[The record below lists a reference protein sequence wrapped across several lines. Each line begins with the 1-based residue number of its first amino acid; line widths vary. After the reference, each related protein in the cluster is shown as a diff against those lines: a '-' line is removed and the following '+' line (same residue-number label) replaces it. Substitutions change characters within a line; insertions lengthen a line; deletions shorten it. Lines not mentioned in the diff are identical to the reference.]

1 MFWRLW
7 EVTTVTLFNLT
18 TRNIRKNL
26 QNYSLYFVS
35 MVFSIMVF
43 YIFVSIQYNEQVA
56 QTVGEV
62 TKTMLKL
69 GAICA
74 AVFSAIFMGY
84 SNSFFTRKRKKEIGL
99 YSLLGLQKKQ
109 IARMLFYENLVMGV
123 TAIGVGVVVGSLF
136 SKLFVMLFFRLM
148 GHFVQVYFA
157 ISPQAILTTSAVFL
171 LIFTVISLYAYSLIY
186 RFKLVDLFYAEQ
198 SGETEPKASLP
209 LAFVSIAAIGAGY
222 YLAFHLFNNFNLYAP
237 MVLLLVIAGSYGLFH
252 SFIVFVIRRARK
264 NLHRY
269 YQGLNLISIS
279 NLLYRIKSNATL
291 LATIAI
297 LNATTLTALG
307 MSYGI
312 YQDINK
318 AMALHNP
325 FSYVYWNDDSRD
337 REVDRILARY
347 PQNRLL
353 HSAEISF
360 IPALGIIHD
369 DRIHFSV
376 VPESDYNKLA
386 RIKGWE
392 EIDIARQ
399 QEAVIVHS
407 DYDTRED
414 YLNKA
419 ISLALDEENRLEF
432 HITDRRPYKLTN
444 NSNTWSS
451 LVLSDAAYEQ
461 LTQAQEPGSLRVLMV
476 DDHKNSQA
484 LTAELQST
492 LPAYSWNSYYSEYM
506 RNMEQRGMMMFIGG
520 FLGLVFLLAT
530 GSIIY
535 FRQLNE
541 AQKEKLNYQIL
552 HNIGLSRSETH
563 AAISRQL
570 FYVFLFPL
578 MIGIAHSWAALMSLA
593 DLLVTNLVVST
604 IITIVIFTV
613 IYFIYYLMTVKAYD
627 QIVNS

>member
-1 MFWRLW
+1 M
-7 EVTTVTLFNLT
+7 TLFNLT

-56 QTVGEV
+56 QTVGET

-74 AVFSAIFMGY
+74 AVFSAIFIGY

-123 TAIGVGVVVGSLF
+123 TALGVGMIVGSMF

-157 ISPQAILTTSAVFL
+157 ISPQAILTSAAVFS

-198 SGETEPKASLP
+198 SGETEPNASLP
-209 LAFVSIAAIGAGY
+209 LALVSIAAIVAGY
-222 YLAFHLFNNFNLYAP
+222 FLAFHLFNNFNLYAP
-237 MVLLLVIAGSYGLFH
+237 MVLILVIAGSYGLFH
-252 SFIVFVIRRARK
+252 SFIVFVIRRSRK
-264 NLHRY
+264 NLNRY

-291 LATIAI
+291 LATIAV
-297 LNATTLTALG
+297 LSATTLTAMG
-307 MSYGI
+307 MSYGV
-312 YQDINK
+312 YSDINK
-318 AMALHNP
+318 AVDHHNP

-337 REVDRILARY
+337 REVERVLAKY
-347 PQNRLL
+347 PQNPLL
-353 HSAEISF
+353 HSGEISF
-360 IPALGIIHD
+360 ISALGIIHD

-376 VPESDYNKLA
+376 VPESDYNELA

-392 EIDIARQ
+392 KVDITRQ

-414 YLNKA
+414 YLYKEV
-419 ISLALDEENRLEF
+419 SLALDEENRQEF
-432 HITDRRPYKLTN
+432 YITDRRSYKLTN
-444 NSNTWSS
+444 NSNTWTS
-451 LVLSDAAYEQ
+451 LVLNDAAYEQ
-461 LTQAQEPGSLRVLMV
+461 LTKAQEPGSLRVLMV

-506 RNMEQRGMMMFIGG
+506 RNMEQRGMLMFIGG

-541 AQKEKLNYQIL
+541 AQKEKINYQIL
-552 HNIGLSRSETH
+552 RNIGLSRGEIHS
-563 AAISRQL
+563 AIRKQL
-570 FYVFLFPL
+570 LYVFLFPL
-578 MIGIAHSWAALMSLA
+578 LVGIAHSWAALMALA

-604 IITIVIFTV
+604 IVTIVVFTV
-613 IYFIYYLMTVKAYD
+613 IYFIYYLMTVKAYNR
-627 QIVNS
+627 IVNSEK